1 MVMKY
6 IVTIW
11 TNYGSNNSDAF
22 TLKSEKPL
30 AGITEIT
37 VTNIDA
43 NTEWVRVVGEKALPA
58 VELF

>member
-1 MVMKY
+1 M
-6 IVTIW
+6 TIW